1 MQKISNLFLTIFLLL
16 IWISCSQHYPFKKEI
31 EIRKSGNVSIE
42 KFNNQQSQI
51 IDISKN
57 DSLYLNDITAS
68 VDTPKPYIIKKITIE
83 EERNLII
90 KDTEEKRQSSE
101 FQKPKEKEFPLK
113 ILIGILLMVVG
124 ALGIFKYYTYRYSS
138 SYGYSYGYSSSQ
150 GCVSILSGMLGVVTF
165 IPGLIIFIMGVT
177 QN

>member
-1 MQKISNLFLTIFLLL
+1 M
-16 IWISCSQHYPFKKEI
+16 
-31 EIRKSGNVSIE
+31 
-42 KFNNQQSQI
+42 
-51 IDISKN
+51 
-57 DSLYLNDITAS
+57 YLNDITAS

-101 FQKPKEKEFPLK
+101 IKKPKEKEFPLK